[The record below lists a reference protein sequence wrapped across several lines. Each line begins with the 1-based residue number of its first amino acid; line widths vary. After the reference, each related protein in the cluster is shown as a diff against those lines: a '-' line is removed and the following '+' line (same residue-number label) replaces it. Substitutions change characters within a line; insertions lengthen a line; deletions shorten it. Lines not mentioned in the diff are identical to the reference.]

1 MLFEVTDNNYIV
13 KIYSSNQNYTKN
25 PLFKIK
31 IILILLCMYSV
42 ILFVKVSVL
51 LVD

>member
-31 IILILLCMYSV
+31 IILILLCIA

-51 LVD
+51 VVD